1 MKKILDDS
9 KNGDIVSVK
18 AKVVSKSPVD
28 TVYSHHMRREL
39 KKCELIIVDLTPAIP
54 LTVWENMIDKVE
66 NEKSHLFSELRVG
79 FFEKKYLNATKDS

>member
-28 TVYSHHMRREL
+28 TVYSHHIRREL
-39 KKCELIIVDLTPAIP
+39 KKCELIIVDSTPAIP

-66 NEKSHLFSELRVG
+66 NDETEYDSPT
-79 FFEKKYLNATKDS
+79 KKPNRLVIQLSGNYG